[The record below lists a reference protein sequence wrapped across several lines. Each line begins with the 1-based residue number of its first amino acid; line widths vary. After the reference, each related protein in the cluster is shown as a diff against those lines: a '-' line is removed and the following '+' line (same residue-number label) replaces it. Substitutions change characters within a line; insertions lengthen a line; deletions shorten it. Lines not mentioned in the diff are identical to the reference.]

1 MGVCIMDLVEESSCA
16 EEVGGEVEP
25 VSGGRLETMPVL
37 ATTEEQQAGSPGFPG
52 VSSKP
57 WKSC

>member
-1 MGVCIMDLVEESSCA
+1 MDFVEGSSCA
-16 EEVGGEVEP
+16 EKVRGEVEP
-25 VSGGRLETMPVL
+25 VSGGQLETMPVL